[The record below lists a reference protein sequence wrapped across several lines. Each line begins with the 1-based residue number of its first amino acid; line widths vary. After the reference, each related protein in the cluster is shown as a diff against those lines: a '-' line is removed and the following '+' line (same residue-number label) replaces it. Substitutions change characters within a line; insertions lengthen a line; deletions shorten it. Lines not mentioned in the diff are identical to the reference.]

1 MMKAGSI
8 WAGVISGA
16 IGQLED
22 TKAMTSGQMNKK
34 EYAVNTTKNITG
46 GVGVMAGIEY
56 GAILGSSLLPGVGTF
71 IGALIGSV
79 VGNRIGNYAGSQ
91 VGHIVF
97 NHQLLPQALPYEE
110 QPKLN

>member
-8 WAGVISGA
+8 WAGVLSGA

-79 VGNRIGNYAGSQ
+79 VGNRIGKIMLASKSVILYSIISCFLKHYRMRSNQ
-91 VGHIVF
+91 
-97 NHQLLPQALPYEE
+97 N
-110 QPKLN
+110 

>member
-1 MMKAGSI
+1 MIKAGSI

-46 GVGVMAGIEY
+46 GVGLWLELNMGRY
-56 GAILGSSLLPGVGTF
+56 
-71 IGALIGSV
+71 SV
-79 VGNRIGNYAGSQ
+79 HLYYQ
-91 VGHIVF
+91 
-97 NHQLLPQALPYEE
+97 E
-110 QPKLN
+110 